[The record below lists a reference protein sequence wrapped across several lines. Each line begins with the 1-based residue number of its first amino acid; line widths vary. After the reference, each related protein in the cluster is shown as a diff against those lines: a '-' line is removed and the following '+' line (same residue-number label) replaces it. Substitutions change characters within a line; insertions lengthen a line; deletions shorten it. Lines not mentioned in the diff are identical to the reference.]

1 MDQHNGENNNPKDE
15 KQKAIE
21 NTWRKFISD
30 CETNQPEDQCLA
42 ILFRERCL
50 FKFFL
55 RRSESFGSLTNFDL
69 PK

>member
-1 MDQHNGENNNPKDE
+1 MNQHNGENNNPKDE

-42 ILFRERCL
+42 ILFRDRC
-50 FKFFL
+50 
-55 RRSESFGSLTNFDL
+55 
-69 PK
+69 